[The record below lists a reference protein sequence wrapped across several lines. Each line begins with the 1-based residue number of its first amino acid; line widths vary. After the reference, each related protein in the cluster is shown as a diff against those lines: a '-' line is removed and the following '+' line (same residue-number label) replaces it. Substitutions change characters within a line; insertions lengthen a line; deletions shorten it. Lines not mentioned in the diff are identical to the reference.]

1 MKGKFRKL
9 FSLFLVLVTVMS
21 LTMAIPAQV
30 EAADA
35 EGSVVLSKIA
45 TLMADGTYTID
56 LSGFV
61 TGETVTSSVTSYTP
75 LDVVLVLDASSSM
88 RLFKNTPDTYTQT
101 DDIPGWGSAT
111 QAYPAD
117 TTKTTNLWS
126 VFNHNTKFYKEDTNT
141 GWGFYA
147 QSSVE
152 GSILIPVKPGDK
164 IYCSSF
170 QEKSVTGSSANG
182 IRVTYFRS
190 SGNML
195 SSLSAADVYQE
206 FSGNKNEYITVPNG
220 AYVMNIAMWSSDQE
234 KVVKNL
240 SLGEDRYNPVSPKE
254 FAAMRA
260 KVLQQQVQA
269 FADALAA
276 NSLETGVEHKMAIV
290 TYGGGGSGTQG
301 YYRKHVAVNG
311 FGSDKFTNTGM
322 FVDGKFINYYDSA
335 TDGTALP
342 SYTPVFAAELDQTK
356 TYYYFEASKIN
367 NYGTIRE
374 VTYDTATS
382 KWVNS
387 DGTVIKPQ
395 PSPYAYNSYTQL
407 HDMEMVVPGK
417 PSNSQERKALTNVLV
432 DGQLNPNLQF
442 AIDRYV
448 SKGTTHT
455 EMGLAMAD
463 LILAENAPRA
473 YTDPVTGK
481 EGTSKQIVILFTDGQ
496 TSDPDN
502 YDADGNAVAADDKNG
517 IPSYQTIFYRSN
529 RIKHKGATIY
539 TISVADEETGNVTQK
554 WMDQVSSNHTKL
566 YTTSG
571 GNPYGHTAAKDI
583 YDSSLALTNG
593 KYYMNIENVADLDEI
608 FEGITSDISTSST
621 AVQMDE
627 NAVMQDYM
635 ANGLKLPD
643 DFSFSNITPTI
654 VRVKANDDGTYT
666 DYTGSNAI
674 LSLNL
679 LEDTQTTDPQTGN
692 VSATYS
698 SAQGT
703 FTVLVTYN
711 LNTGMVSV
719 SGFDYTEYYVA
730 AGRSSANTR
739 RLNVQITGV
748 EATEAT
754 PTDVLLNTNTN
765 QSGIAYTDSEGKAG
779 LHPFPVPKTQL
790 ASKTYV
796 MDYAKPMTIDP
807 SELGTVIGYADCSRL
822 KVSES
827 LDRVDTGYG
836 TFVKNQDG
844 TFTFTPDSM
853 QWDAPASFY
862 VLRSLAQE
870 DVPAG
875 VTTGTNEWVRV
886 NVVPANNIYFED
898 DFSDIDY
905 TGSWSADGTLT
916 NNTENPEGAPGDADG
931 IHGWEENLKDQQYSD
946 GSAHKGTVSA
956 STKAEAAF
964 TFTGKGVDIYSR
976 TSQTTGTVLV
986 TLRGGTYHEEY
997 GGYYEIS
1004 KALIV
1009 DTMSESGDYYQIP
1022 AVSFADLPYDTYTV
1036 TLRATT
1042 AAQDRFDYYLDG
1054 VRIYKPL
1061 REDIGYTVAEQGA
1074 QVSQIRDLLAAG
1086 GKNSAV
1092 FIDKAEDGT
1101 VGAMKDY
1108 NATEYGMFGP
1118 KNEVYLAPGQS
1129 ITFMVDVR
1137 EDAYYYVGLKSP
1149 SGNGDAVAK
1158 LSDGAE
1164 STLQVNITHS
1174 TDLYYQTTPD
1184 VDGYITIQ
1192 NTGTGLLSVT
1202 KLRIAGPSEN
1212 PVVMTIG
1219 EEEAVF
1225 AVRRF
1230 TLRPVA
1236 GDVENDDQMS
1246 PDTADVSM
1254 SVAVWMLLLSSVS
1267 VAALVIVPKIW
1278 RVDHEA

>member
-1 MKGKFRKL
+1 MKKKHKRL
-9 FSLFLVLVTVMS
+9 VSFLL
-21 LTMAIPAQV
+21 AIPVVANLIFSGFGTAN
-30 EAADA
+30 AADA
-35 EGSVVLSKIA
+35 EGAVHLTKTV
-45 TLMADGTYTID
+45 TLQADGTYTVD

-206 FSGNKNEYITVPNG
+206 FSGNKNKYITVPNG

-290 TYGGGGSGTQG
+290 TFGGGGTGSQG
-301 YYRKHVAVNG
+301 YYRNHVAVNG
-311 FGSDKFTNTGM
+311 FGSELYTNTGM

-356 TYYYFEASKIN
+356 TYYYFEASKTN

-593 KYYMNIENVADLDEI
+593 KYYMNIENVADLDDI
-608 FEGITSDISTSST
+608 FESITTDISSSKSNVSLGKT
-621 AVQMDE
+621 
-627 NAVMQDYM
+627 AVMQDYL
-635 ANGLKLPD
+635 ANGLIFPE
-643 DFSFSNITPTI
+643 DFGFNNITLYTETI
-654 VRVKANDDGTYT
+654 KTKDGITYTRTNKRPFTNNGDGTYT
-666 DYTGSNAI
+666 LGGTTVTVAFNK
-674 LSLNL
+674 NL
-679 LEDTQTTDPQTGN
+679 GLIT
-692 VSATYS
+692 AT
-698 SAQGT
+698 
-703 FTVLVTYN
+703 
-711 LNTGMVSV
+711 
-719 SGFDYTEYYVA
+719 GFDY
-730 AGRSSANTR
+730 SSYFVSTGQNGNSLILEIR
-739 RLNVQITGV
+739 GV
-748 EATEAT
+748 EATEET
-754 PTDVLLNTNTN
+754 PTDALLDTNTK
-765 QSGIAYTDSEGKAG
+765 QSGIAYKDSEGKSG
-779 LHPFPVPKTQL
+779 LYPFEQPKTQL

-796 MDYAKPMTIDP
+796 MDYAKPMTISAADW
-807 SELGTVIGYADCSRL
+807 GNVIGIADSSRL
-822 KVSES
+822 NLNDVTAVS
-827 LDRVDTGYG
+827 LDEIVTDYG
-836 TFVKNQDG
+836 TFAKNGDSY
-844 TFTFTPDSM
+844 TFTPSTM
-853 QWDAPASFY
+853 QWDQPASFY
-862 VLRSLAQE
+862 VLRTLATE

-875 VTTGTNEWVRV
+875 VTTGVNQWMRI
-886 NVVPANNIYFED
+886 NVVPANNIYYED
-898 DFSDIDY
+898 DFAGIDY
-905 TGSWSADGTLT
+905 TGNWTTDGTVG
-916 NNTENPEGAPGDADG
+916 NSTENPEGSNGDAEG
-931 IHGWEENLKDQQYSD
+931 VHGWEENLKDQQYSD
-946 GSAHKGTVSA
+946 GLAHMGMVSA
-956 STKAEAAF
+956 DTKAEATF
-964 TFTGKGVDIYSR
+964 TFTGTGVDIYSR
-976 TSQTTGTVLV
+976 TNTTTGTVLV
-986 TLRGGTYHEEY
+986 TLRGGKYHEEY
-997 GGYYEIS
+997 GGYYEVS
-1004 KALIV
+1004 KTLIV
-1009 DTMSESGDYYQIP
+1009 DNISESGDYYQIP
-1022 AVSFADLPYDTYTV
+1022 TVFFMDLPYDTYTV
-1036 TLRATT
+1036 TIRVTT
-1042 AAQDRFDYYLDG
+1042 AAPERFAYYLDG
-1054 VRIYKPL
+1054 IRIYKPL
-1061 REDIGYTVAEQGA
+1061 QEDIGYAVAEQGA
-1074 QVSQIRDLLAAG
+1074 RVSLIRDLLAAN
-1086 GKNSAV
+1086 GKDSAV
-1092 FIDKAEDGT
+1092 FIDKTEDGT
-1101 VGAMKDY
+1101 VGALKDY
-1108 NATEYGMFGP
+1108 NATEYGIYGP

-1129 ITFMVDVR
+1129 ITFKVDIR
-1137 EDAYYYVGLKSP
+1137 EDAYYYVGLKCP
-1149 SGNGDAVAK
+1149 TGSGNAVAK
-1158 LSDGAE
+1158 VSNGAE
-1164 STLQVNITHS
+1164 TALEIGISHA
-1174 TDLYYQTTPD
+1174 TDLYYLVTPD
-1184 VDGYITIQ
+1184 AEGYITIQ

-1212 PVVMTIG
+1212 PQILTVS
-1219 EEEAVF
+1219 EDEAVF

-1230 TLRPVA
+1230 AMRTVLKKD
-1236 GDVENDDQMS
+1236 GSFNDDWS
-1246 PDTADVSM
+1246 PDTSDAGIPM
-1254 SVAVWMLLLSSVS
+1254 AVWFVLIGAC
-1267 VAALVIVPKIW
+1267 VALPVMVAT
-1278 RVDHEA
+1278 RRRAGYEA